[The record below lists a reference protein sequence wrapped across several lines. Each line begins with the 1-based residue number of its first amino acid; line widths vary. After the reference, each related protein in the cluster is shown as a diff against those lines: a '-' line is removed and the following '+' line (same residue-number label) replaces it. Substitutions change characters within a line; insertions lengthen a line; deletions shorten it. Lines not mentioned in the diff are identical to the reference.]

1 MIGSILWNAV
11 AGLAGAALI
20 FLLSYGHNPLSTAG
34 TRALY
39 SFLTVFA
46 MTFAVRWLLAAAM
59 KSGESPHQ
67 TSPLPQEASEA
78 SNEDKGQSIDFT
90 TPEDDDTDD
99 FSPLNPPKLKTV
111 KGLEDPEELAKA
123 IRHMSE
129 Q

>member
-20 FLLSYGHNPLSTAG
+20 FLLSYGHNPLATSG
-34 TRALY
+34 VRALY
-39 SFLTVFA
+39 SFLTLFA
-46 MTFAVRWLLAAAM
+46 VTFAVRWLLATALKNGDGPPEAAPP
-59 KSGESPHQ
+59 SPEAA
-67 TSPLPQEASEA
+67 EASED
-78 SNEDKGQSIDFT
+78 EKGQSIDFT
-90 TPEDDDTDD
+90 TPDDDYVDD

-111 KGLEDPEELAKA
+111 KGPQNPEELAKA